1 MKTIIIKIA
10 SAITILVVTLTGCMK
25 APMACCDSATKTA
38 TVGTAVAF
46 DASCSMDTHHY
57 EWTFGDGTTGS
68 GASTTHV
75 YNTKGSYTC
84 TIKTLSKNMK
94 KEDSKTIAV
103 TIN

>member
-1 MKTIIIKIA
+1 MKNLIKTIA
-10 SAITILVVTLTGCMK
+10 LAATILVVTLSSCMK
-25 APMACCDSATKTA
+25 APMACTDASTKTA
-38 TVGTAVAF
+38 TVGTSVSF
-46 DASCSMDTHHY
+46 DASCSMGAHHY
-57 EWTFGDGTTGS
+57 EWMFGDGATGS

-84 TIKTLSKNMK
+84 TVKTLSNNMN

>member
-1 MKTIIIKIA
+1 MKNSIKTIV
-10 SAITILVVTLTGCMK
+10 SSLTIVVVTLTSCMK
-25 APMACCDSATKTA
+25 APMTCTDASTKSA
-38 TVGTAVAF
+38 TVGTVLAF
-46 DASCSMDTHHY
+46 DASCSMDAHHY
-57 EWTFGDGTTGS
+57 EWTFGDGATGS

-84 TIKTLSKNMK
+84 TVKTLSKNMK